1 MLTRNRWGCFAVV
14 LVAALS
20 ISLILNFV
28 LLFFRGGDLAPGEP
42 PKLSEEIVVAGTKK
56 GFPAEEKIAQIS
68 LRGIIANSELGGG
81 GESMVDDIKAQLK
94 QAVRDPKV
102 KGIVLYID
110 SPGGEVTASDIIYQE
125 VKAAR
130 AAKPVVVF
138 MGSLAASGG
147 YYVACGGSHIL
158 ANETTLTGS
167 IGVIMQAIKYYGL
180 MEKVGVGVVTF
191 KSGKFK
197 DMLSGS
203 RELTPEEADYLQK
216 MIGQTYDKFVGIV
229 AAERKLDE
237 ATLRNGIADGRVI
250 SGKDAL
256 EAKLIDGVGT
266 VEDAYAKAMQ
276 LGGVSGA
283 QVIRYETSLRLG
295 KLLKMLAK
303 AEPASRGKVEL
314 SVGDSLQSKIE
325 PGRLYYLPGFLL
337 R

>member
-1 MLTRNRWGCFAVV
+1 
-14 LVAALS
+14 
-20 ISLILNFV
+20 
-28 LLFFRGGDLAPGEP
+28 
-42 PKLSEEIVVAGTKK
+42 
-56 GFPAEEKIAQIS
+56 
-68 LRGIIANSELGGG
+68 
-81 GESMVDDIKAQLK
+81 
-94 QAVRDPKV
+94 
-102 KGIVLYID
+102 
-110 SPGGEVTASDIIYQE
+110 
-125 VKAAR
+125 
-130 AAKPVVVF
+130 

-147 YYVACGGSHIL
+147 YYVACGGSHII

-216 MIGQTYDKFVGIV
+216 MIAQTYDKFVGIV
-229 AAERKLDE
+229 ATERKLDE

-276 LGGVSGA
+276 LGSASGA

-295 KLLKMLAK
+295 KLLKMLTK
-303 AEPASRGKVEL
+303 AEPATRGRVEL
-314 SVGDSLQSKIE
+314 SLGDSLQSKIE